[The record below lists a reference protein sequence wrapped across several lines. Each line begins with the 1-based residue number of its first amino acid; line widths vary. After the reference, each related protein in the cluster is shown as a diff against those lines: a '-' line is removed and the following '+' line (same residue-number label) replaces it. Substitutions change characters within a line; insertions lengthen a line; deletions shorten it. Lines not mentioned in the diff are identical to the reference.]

1 MKVADGPTV
10 RDDVAFEAPFVAQ
23 SVKEKVI
30 CAGRFAAHRVIGA
43 HDRIGPAFHDRGAK
57 RGSIGVRQIVEGY
70 RHVKAVAKNFPAAV
84 NGEVLG
90 CEYGLQIVRVV
101 ALQAGNECHADAAG
115 KKWIFSVGFLAAPP
129 ARVAKDVDVGRPKGE
144 TEVPPGVSALN

>member
-1 MKVADGPTV
+1 MQVADGPTV

-23 SVKEKVI
+23 SVKEMPEDF
-30 CAGRFAAHRVIGA
+30 G
-43 HDRIGPAFHDRGAK
+43 
-57 RGSIGVRQIVEGY
+57 
-70 RHVKAVAKNFPAAV
+70 AAV

-90 CEYGLQIVRVV
+90 CGNSFQIVRVV

-129 ARVAKDVDVGRPKGE
+129 ARVTKDIDVGRPKGE
-144 TEVPPGVSALN
+144 TEVAAHVSMLNGVIVFGARFRGDHIG